1 MELTVVGNYLMDLPN
16 EITELSKL
24 RQLNINENNIV
35 VLPESINS
43 LESLTILSA
52 NWKLFK

>member
-1 MELTVVGNYLMDLPN
+1 MELTLVGNYLMDLPN